1 LKLGRIGSILLG
13 IWLILKG
20 VPYFVDIK
28 IDGMIMAVLAIVTG
42 MANKEHFGVLFL
54 TVSCHLNLNR
64 LAFSLPLW
72 HT

>member
-42 MANKEHFGVLFL
+42 ILVL
-54 TVSCHLNLNR
+54 VGK
-64 LAFSLPLW
+64 
-72 HT
+72 